1 MSATTGGAGGTIGQK
16 QAPTWDEVK
25 VHHLPPIMNLKANSS
40 VEETVETVVE
50 RFQFIW
56 HCRIRS

>member
-25 VHHLPPIMNLKANSS
+25 VHHLPPDHEFKSK
-40 VEETVETVVE
+40 
-50 RFQFIW
+50 FK
-56 HCRIRS
+56 C